1 MSRCIL
7 SPKGFTDPADRL
19 AIALDIKVYKNF
31 FISNFMEVSMA
42 RIPYYE
48 VSENDTEK
56 AQLIG
61 SAPKLNVVKVIAH
74 AVTPVL
80 NGFVTLIAA
89 LLGQGKLDPALR
101 EMAIVRT
108 GLLCGSEYEVHQHL
122 KMSRRLGMPE
132 EKIEAL
138 SVGSSS
144 QVFSEVERLVLMFTE
159 EMVMNRKAGAET
171 FAALAKR
178 FSHAEMVELA
188 IVVGCYVMVSM
199 FLMTFEVEIEQKK
212 R

>member
-1 MSRCIL
+1 
-7 SPKGFTDPADRL
+7 
-19 AIALDIKVYKNF
+19 
-31 FISNFMEVSMA
+31 MA

-48 VSENDTEK
+48 LKEDDVDK
-56 AQLIG
+56 AALIG
-61 SAPKLNVVKVIAH
+61 KAPKLNVVRIISH

-89 LLGQGKLDPALR
+89 LLTEGRLDPSLR

-108 GLLCGSEYEVHQHL
+108 GLLCGSEYEVHQHV
-122 KMSRRLGMPE
+122 KMARRLGMPG

-159 EMVMNRKAGAET
+159 EMVLKRKASAET
-171 FAALAKR
+171 FAALAGH
-178 FSHAEMVELA
+178 FSHAEMVELG

-199 FLMTFEVEIEQKK
+199 FLMTFEVEIEEKG
-212 R
+212 